1 MTFRMTSAHP
11 VQPQLFVAESYW
23 RNPQEITADES
34 IALMTGLRNLAFD
47 AGVEEEHKAAY
58 SELCRLK
65 KEANHRPRKRATDRK

>member
-1 MTFRMTSAHP
+1 MTPQQLARL
-11 VQPQLFVAESYW
+11 QLFVAESYW

-34 IALMTGLRNLAFD
+34 IAQMTGLRNLAFD

-58 SELCRLK
+58 SELCRRK